1 MFPRNDSTPARW
13 GITGGIGSGKS
24 YVCRRLAERGFP
36 VFYCDDEAKRLIR
49 TDPELRLRLTE
60 IVGAALYDDAGRLNK
75 AVMAAYLC
83 GGAEQAARVDAEVH
97 PRVAR
102 EFLRWAG
109 EQRAPVVVMEC
120 ALLFEARFD
129 RLVDRRILVAAPR
142 DVRLRRVMA
151 RDSVTAAVPV
161 ILRKTLN
168 LRTLFIINSH
178 VWKRPFWPSPGN
190 PDCIPSSS
198 KDAACL
204 S

>member
-1 MFPRNDSTPARW
+1 MFPRNDSAPARW

-142 DVRLRRVMA
+142 DVRLRRVMRA
-151 RDSVTAAVPV
+151 TA
-161 ILRKTLN
+161 
-168 LRTLFIINSH
+168 
-178 VWKRPFWPSPGN
+178 
-190 PDCIPSSS
+190 
-198 KDAACL
+198 
-204 S
+204 